1 MAAERRPGA
10 RPAICERRGRSPIRR
25 ILLAVLVTVP
35 LLSACTAV
43 LESSPEPT
51 PMDFPGI
58 AGELANRGMVL
69 DAIKSGDDG
78 CHDPT
83 LTATAIGFDAS
94 GLGVEEPIRLRVYIF
109 RDGATF
115 DRRRAD
121 VDTCA
126 AAYAVDPASFVFV
139 DARPFVL
146 TGEGPWPDAFA
157 SAVLE
162 ALRVAAGNGG

>member
-1 MAAERRPGA
+1 MAAELRRDA
-10 RPAICERRGRSPIRR
+10 HPAMSDRRSGSIRR
-25 ILLAVLVTVP
+25 TLLAVLATA
-35 LLSACTAV
+35 LLLAGCSAI

-51 PMDFPGI
+51 PMDFPGF
-58 AGELANRGMVL
+58 AGELANRGIVL
-69 DAIKSGDDG
+69 DAITSGDDG
-78 CHDPT
+78 CHDRT
-83 LTATAIGFDAS
+83 LTATAIGFDAT
-94 GLGVEEPIRLRVYIF
+94 GLGVDDPIRLRIYIF
-109 RDGATF
+109 RDGPTF

-126 AAYAVDPASFVFV
+126 AAYAVDSASFVFV

-157 SAVLE
+157 SAVHE